1 MKLLHKKSECC
12 GAKIV
17 RFGGK
22 RRRCDSCHRTWSER
36 PAKRGPKPR
45 RKQCGYLKKVF
56 EHGFSVKQL
65 SYNSRISKDAIYKIF
80 ANNLERVAQ
89 EKRIVR
95 ISGSILILVIDAQWQ
110 YFKTVK
116 GKKKVLWT
124 LYFISIKSIDSQ
136 KVTILDP
143 VLKQGKENA
152 TTWRQTMDEL
162 PEGIK
167 KRLIAV
173 VSDGLRGIESIAEDN
188 DWILQRCHFH
198 LLSALQKRRGK
209 RASTPGR
216 KVRQEIYNTVKLALV
231 DDSER
236 RLNIMCKRLAYLAK
250 QPECPVAMRMIVRE
264 FLRHFNDYRAY
275 LEHPELNLPTTVNV
289 MESNNSFV
297 RNKTRK
303 VNTPET
309 WHRWALACA
318 RIKSKF
324 TCK

>member
-1 MKLLHKKSECC
+1 VH
-12 GAKIV
+12 
-17 RFGGK
+17 
-22 RRRCDSCHRTWSER
+22 

-56 EHGFSVKQL
+56 EQGFSVKQL
-65 SYNSRISKDAIYKIF
+65 SINSRLSEEAVYKIF
-80 ANNLERVAQ
+80 AFNLERVAR

-95 ISGSILILVIDAQWQ
+95 IKGAKLILVIDAQWQ

-116 GKKKVLWT
+116 GKRKALWT
-124 LYFISIKSIDSQ
+124 LYFISVKSTDSQ

-152 TTWRQTMDEL
+152 ATWRQIIDEL

-167 KRLIAV
+167 KRVIAV
-173 VSDGLRGIESIAEDN
+173 VSDGLRGMESIVDDN
-188 DWILQRCHFH
+188 DWVLQRCHFH

-216 KVRQEIYNTVKLALV
+216 RVRQEIYFTVKLALV
-231 DDSER
+231 DDCPK
-236 RLNIMCKRLAYLAK
+236 RLDIMCKRLAYLAK
-250 QPECPVAMRMIVRE
+250 EPGCPVAMRMIVRE
-264 FLRHFNDYRAY
+264 FLRHFNEYRAY
-275 LEHPELNLPTTVNV
+275 REYPELNLPKTVNV

-297 RNKTRK
+297 RGKTRK
-303 VNTPET
+303 VNTPQA
-309 WHRWALACA
+309 WHRWAAACA